1 MILIAA
7 EYASVKLQVIDSD
20 VSVARLDLGP
30 GKSLSST
37 PAVLSYLAS
46 KQSKQKVFICLIL
59 FFKWVLC

>member
-46 KQSKQKVFICLIL
+46 KQSKQKV
-59 FFKWVLC
+59 